1 MTPPRPPHQPAA
13 HPPGPGASTALE
25 VRNVT
30 VRYGSVLALDEASA
44 VIGRGRICGLVGMN
58 GAGKSTLFKSIVGS
72 LKPQSG
78 SVRIAGLPPAKA
90 RRAGL
95 IGYVPQAEIVDW
107 DFPITVREVVGTGR
121 YGRTGITRRLTRA
134 DQDAV
139 EAALARVELTEL
151 AGRQIGQLSG
161 GQRKRAFVAR
171 GLAQEASVLL
181 LDEPFAGVDKRSEQ
195 MISTVMRE
203 AADAG
208 TTIVVSTHDLHALPG
223 LADEAILLMRRVLLH
238 DSPAEVLRPQNLAL
252 AFGLDPLGRPT
263 DRPTGNWRAGE
274 TPAAGGAPTDGDA
287 AASDG
292 NWDGERH

>member
-1 MTPPRPPHQPAA
+1 MSDRLRPASAAGSTPAGSTPP
-13 HPPGPGASTALE
+13 ALE
-25 VRNVT
+25 VRDVT
-30 VRYGSVLALDEASA
+30 VRYGPTLALDDASA

-58 GAGKSTLFKSIVGS
+58 GAGKSTLFKTIVGS
-72 LKPQSG
+72 LRPQSG
-78 SVRIAGLPPAKA
+78 SVRISGLPPAKA
-90 RRAGL
+90 RRSGL
-95 IGYVPQAEIVDW
+95 IGYVPQTELVDW

-121 YGRTGITRRLTRA
+121 YGRTGLTRRLSRA
-134 DQDAV
+134 DRQAV
-139 EAALARVELTEL
+139 DAALARVELSEL

-171 GLAQEASVLL
+171 GLAQGASVLL

-195 MISTVMRE
+195 MISSVLRE

-208 TTIVVSTHDLHALPG
+208 TTIVVSTHDLHALPD

-263 DRPTGNWRAGE
+263 DTRTQPKDDAEQAGE
-274 TPAAGGAPTDGDA
+274 SHLGNGGEEA
-287 AASDG
+287 
-292 NWDGERH
+292 